1 MSDKQRKVFK
11 IIIICLA
18 IFLIAELIYFGIRYY
33 INRQNST
40 YYSVVN
46 DIVLTDKGYVGAGFS
61 DYKNSKFNDY
71 ADGYNKAT
79 IFVYKNDKQIDE
91 ISLDVGNNSYF
102 NDIIKVS
109 DGYVAVGSVEMT
121 DDQSDEKLSEG
132 VIVKYD
138 EDFNIVWR
146 KNVSILGKT
155 ELLQVAIDDNN
166 DLIIVGTSVYGE
178 GYVGNHTT
186 GGGILLKYTMDGEE
200 EFTVNNGGPYN
211 GRFNDVLIEDDGY
224 VVVGLGK
231 SNSGVIIKYDENG
244 EQLWSSSYG
253 YTDEK
258 GINAISKLD
267 DNYIT
272 ATTKVI
278 DKDDL
283 SNYQA
288 AIVVF
293 DENGEKLED
302 IKYSSD
308 NITSFNDIAVD
319 SEGNVFTCG
328 YTGKLD
334 SNNQLVSNAI
344 VLKYDKDLYKDSED
358 IIKGEKS
365 DFYTRIYLDDKE
377 VYLLG
382 YSNSDLNSN
391 FNGYDY
397 FPMVKKYN
405 SSLK

>member
-18 IFLIAELIYFGIRYY
+18 IFLIVELIYFGIRYY

-79 IFVYKNDKQIDE
+79 IFVYNKNTLTNE
-91 ISLDVGNNSYF
+91 ISLKLGNNSYF
-102 NDIIKVS
+102 NDIIKVD
-109 DGYVAVGSVEMT
+109 DGYVAVGSIEMT
-121 DDQSDEKLSEG
+121 DDQTKEKQSEG

-138 EDFNIVWR
+138 QDFNIDWR

-155 ELLQVAIDDNN
+155 ELLKVALDGD
-166 DLIIVGTSVYGE
+166 DLIIVGTSIYAD

-186 GGGILLKYTMDGEE
+186 GGAILLKYTMTGEE
-200 EFTVNNGGPYN
+200 EFIINEGGPYT
-211 GRFNDVLIEDDGY
+211 GRFNDVLIESDGY
-224 VVVGLGK
+224 VAVGLGR
-231 SNSGVIIKYDENG
+231 SNSGIIIKYDKSGQEI
-244 EQLWSSSYG
+244 WSSSYG

-258 GINAISKLD
+258 GINAISKLN

-288 AIVVF
+288 ALVTF
-293 DENGEKLED
+293 SKNGKKLED

-308 NITSFNDIAVD
+308 KITCFNDIIVD
-319 SEGNVFTCG
+319 KDNNVFVSG

-334 SNNQLVSNAI
+334 KDQKLVSNAL
-344 VLKYDKDLYKDSED
+344 VLKYDKDLYRETED
-358 IIKGEKS
+358 IIKGENN
-365 DFYTRIYLDDKE
+365 DFYTRIYLNSNK

-382 YSNSDLNSN
+382 YSNSKLNDD

-397 FPMVKKYN
+397 FPLFKEYDSN
-405 SSLK
+405 LK